1 MQNYGGGEAHEIHRL
16 FDGVVSICLSVPS
29 LYILSPRAFVHKDR
43 YVAMVNTLVEVI
55 KRLTM
60 DDLQRFKEY
69 RR

>member
-1 MQNYGGGEAHEIHRL
+1 MT
-16 FDGVVSICLSVPS
+16 ICLSVPS
-29 LYILSPRAFVHKDR
+29 LYILSPRALVHKDR

-60 DDLQRFKEY
+60 EDLERFKES